1 MACRGALGDVGLY
14 LSGALHVTL
23 CLTSIALR
31 RRSLGLLYEAAIAT
45 KIITVE
51 GQVTSHCPDAYR
63 VRPSAVRVD
72 RLVQP
77 RTCQQTLLK
86 QGVCEQDGL
95 CEPSKS
101 SKKKKK
107 RHRLAGHVVVESYTP
122 ASQRPSGDCQQPHAT

>member
-1 MACRGALGDVGLY
+1 MACRVALGDVGLY

-23 CLTSIALR
+23 CLTSVALR
-31 RRSLGLLYEAAIAT
+31 RRSLGLLYEAANAT

-51 GQVTSHCPDAYR
+51 SQVTSHCPDAYR

-101 SKKKKK
+101 SKKTEQTC
-107 RHRLAGHVVVESYTP
+107 RARGRRVVHTCF
-122 ASQRPSGDCQQPHAT
+122 AATVS